1 MTSRYRVEY
10 HLKSHRRDELIEW
23 IKGLLVVPFVL
34 VRDQPSVAGIEDSR
48 HQEIAVRDR
57 YASVFADVE
66 GLIADHSLPVPSIRL
81 LTSSHPSTG
90 EYGVQVKIE
99 NACPDNWDILYPLAS
114 SRGIPYDGTSSCDLP
129 ATFRCPEFQW
139 YPLSFWILVE

>member
-34 VRDQPSVAGIEDSR
+34 VRDRPIRTTNVQN
-48 HQEIAVRDR
+48 QENLVQDR

-66 GLIADHSLPVPSIRL
+66 GLIDDHSIVLN
-81 LTSSHPSTG
+81 LTLCS
-90 EYGVQVKIE
+90 
-99 NACPDNWDILYPLAS
+99 NL
-114 SRGIPYDGTSSCDLP
+114 
-129 ATFRCPEFQW
+129 
-139 YPLSFWILVE
+139 